1 MEKSKYGI
9 LNFINNQKYI
19 LIIIL
24 IVSLIISYLIQLNS
38 SVLGLDKDNIY
49 IVEKEKP
56 TSPMVIFTEYYNYIW
71 YKKSY
76 GSAYMSQIIGKVLEN
91 MDIEIFKENE
101 NKVETVPNPRQSN
114 IYNYYKV
121 RTLDPINKSI
131 FSEKFEIEK
140 KNFIDEELEIIN
152 DFRSSKNDN
161 NLLMEREF
169 NLFKIINAKIYL
181 EEFKKISETTLG
193 YAEDIIFKL
202 NGTEKHNSNNIKLI
216 KKEEK
221 IFRIKGK
228 DIVTVIGK
236 GDATIREIVEKS
248 GAEVDVD
255 GGALRVT
262 APNEES
268 RTIVIQMIKDI
279 IGTKEKKL
287 FYYPEIVILLL
298 FISYFS
304 LYFFLQLLKEND

>member
-1 MEKSKYGI
+1 
-9 LNFINNQKYI
+9 
-19 LIIIL
+19 
-24 IVSLIISYLIQLNS
+24 
-38 SVLGLDKDNIY
+38 
-49 IVEKEKP
+49 
-56 TSPMVIFTEYYNYIW
+56 
-71 YKKSY
+71 
-76 GSAYMSQIIGKVLEN
+76 
-91 MDIEIFKENE
+91 
-101 NKVETVPNPRQSN
+101 
-114 IYNYYKV
+114 
-121 RTLDPINKSI
+121 
-131 FSEKFEIEK
+131 
-140 KNFIDEELEIIN
+140 
-152 DFRSSKNDN
+152 
-161 NLLMEREF
+161 
-169 NLFKIINAKIYL
+169 
-181 EEFKKISETTLG
+181 
-193 YAEDIIFKL
+193 
-202 NGTEKHNSNNIKLI
+202 
-216 KKEEK
+216 KEEK

-304 LYFFLQLLKEND
+304 LYFFLQLLREND